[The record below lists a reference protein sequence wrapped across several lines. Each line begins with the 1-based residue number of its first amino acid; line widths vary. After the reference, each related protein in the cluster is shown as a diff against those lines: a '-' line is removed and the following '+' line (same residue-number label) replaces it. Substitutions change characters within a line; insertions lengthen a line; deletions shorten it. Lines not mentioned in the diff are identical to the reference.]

1 MTRQVAAFAV
11 LLACAA
17 ASDCGKKGALLPPLI
32 RTPQKA
38 GAVTVF
44 QRGATLFV
52 EWKNPVTSIDG
63 SPLTGVSE
71 AEVWV
76 LEEEK
81 AKAAL
86 APAPALP
93 PALAPAPAPAPALP
107 PAPAAMTAKEFEGK
121 ARLAVSLKKDGL
133 AALRKNKG
141 TDEAGFSYPY
151 SLAGKIPASLKV
163 RFAVKMRDGRSRMS
177 ELSDPVAFDPQVGPG
192 PPQEL
197 AARVLEDRI
206 ELVWKAPAAN
216 FDGSTPAL
224 APGYNIYRRGKDGL
238 DTLVNPTLV
247 REPKFEDLNFT
258 FGVPVRYFVRASA
271 TETPPYF
278 ESDDSEGRELTP
290 EDVFPPAAPAVVVPV
305 TGSGFISLSWEANR
319 EKDLAGYRVRRREEG
334 GGEDVLL
341 TPGLLLENAYT
352 DATIEKGKRYRYSM
366 SAVDVRGNE
375 SARTEVVVDAPG
387 DMPR

>member
-1 MTRQVAAFAV
+1 MMRPTAAIAV
-11 LLACAA
+11 LLTCAA
-17 ASDCGKKGALLPPLI
+17 AAGCGKKGALLPPIL

-38 GAVTVF
+38 GAVAVH

-52 EWKNPVTSIDG
+52 EWKNPVKSVDG
-63 SPLTGVSE
+63 SLLAGVSE

-81 AKAAL
+81 AKVVPAA
-86 APAPALP
+86 P
-93 PALAPAPAPAPALP
+93 PAAPLVPAPAPEAIIP
-107 PAPAAMTAKEFEGK
+107 MTAVEFEGK
-121 ARLAVSLKKDGL
+121 ARLAVLLNKDGL
-133 AALRKNKG
+133 AALRKEKG
-141 TDEAGFSYPY
+141 TDEAGFAYPY
-151 SLAGKIPASLKV
+151 SMAGKIPASLRI
-163 RFAVKMRDGRSRMS
+163 RFAVRVRDGRSRMS

-206 ELVWKAPAAN
+206 ELVWKTPAAN

-224 APGYNIYRRGKDGL
+224 VLGYNVYRRSKDGL
-238 DTLVNPTLV
+238 DTLINPSLV
-247 REPKFEDLNFT
+247 REPKFEDLDFT

-278 ESDDSEGRELTP
+278 ESDDSEARELIP
-290 EDVFPPAAPAVVVPV
+290 EDVFPPVAPAVVVPV
-305 TGSGFISLSWEANR
+305 AGSGFVSLSWEANR

-334 GGEDVLL
+334 RGEDVLL
-341 TPGLLLENAYT
+341 TPALLLENAYT
-352 DATIEKGKRYRYSM
+352 DPTIEKGKRYRYSM
-366 SAVDVRGNE
+366 SAVDIKGNE

-387 DMPR
+387 DKPR

>member
-1 MTRQVAAFAV
+1 MTRPLARFAV

-17 ASDCGKKGALLPPLI
+17 AFACGKKGALLPPLI

-38 GAVTVF
+38 EAVTVL

-52 EWKNPVTSIDG
+52 EWKNPVKSVDG
-63 SPLTGVSE
+63 SPLAGVSE

-81 AKAAL
+81 AKAA
-86 APAPALP
+86 AG
-93 PALAPAPAPAPALP
+93 
-107 PAPAAMTAKEFEGK
+107 AMTAKDFEGK
-121 ARLAVSLKKDGL
+121 ARPAILLKKDGL
-133 AALRKNKG
+133 VAFRKEKE

-151 SLAGKIPASLKV
+151 SMAGKVPATMKV
-163 RFAVKMRDGRSRMS
+163 RFAVRVRDGRSRMS

-224 APGYNIYRRGKDGL
+224 VSGYNVYRRGKDGP
-238 DTLVNPTLV
+238 DALVNSSLV
-247 REPKFEDLNFT
+247 REAVFVDRDVAY
-258 FGVPVRYFVRASA
+258 GVPVRYFVRASA
-271 TETPPYF
+271 TEAPPYL
-278 ESDDSEGRELTP
+278 ESDDSAARELVP
-290 EDVFPPAAPAVVVPV
+290 EDVFPPAAPAGVVPV
-305 TGSGFISLSWEANR
+305 AGSGFVSLSWEANR

-334 GGEDVLL
+334 GTEDVLL
-341 TPGLLLENAYT
+341 TPVLLLENAYT
-352 DATIEKGKRYRYSM
+352 DPAIEKGKRYRYLVS
-366 SAVDVRGNE
+366 SVDIRGNE
-375 SARTEVVVDAPG
+375 SARTEAVVDSPG
-387 DMPR
+387 EEPR

>member
-11 LLACAA
+11 LLSCAT
-17 ASDCGKKGALLPPLI
+17 ASGCGKKGALLPPLI

-38 GAVTVF
+38 GAVTVL
-44 QRGATLFV
+44 QQGATLFV

-63 SPLTGVSE
+63 SPLAGVSE
-71 AEVWV
+71 VEVWV

-81 AKAAL
+81 AKVV
-86 APAPALP
+86 PAPP
-93 PALAPAPAPAPALP
+93 PASLPAPVPP
-107 PAPAAMTAKEFEGK
+107 PAPEAIIPMTAMEFEGK

-133 AALRKNKG
+133 AALRKAQG
-141 TDEAGFSYPY
+141 TDEAGFVYPY

-163 RFAVKMRDGRSRMS
+163 RFAVRVRDSRSRMS

-224 APGYNIYRRGKDGL
+224 APGYNVYRRGKDGL
-238 DTLVNPTLV
+238 DTLINPILV
-247 REPKFEDLNFT
+247 REPKFEDLNVT

-278 ESDDSEGRELTP
+278 ESDDSEARELVP
-290 EDVFPPAAPAVVVPV
+290 EDVFPPVAPAVVVPV
-305 TGSGFISLSWEANR
+305 AGSGFISLSWEANR

-334 GGEDVLL
+334 GTEDVLL
-341 TPGLLLENAYT
+341 TPALLLENAYT
-352 DATIEKGKRYRYSM
+352 DPTIEKGKRYRYSM
-366 SAVDVRGNE
+366 SALDVRGNE

-387 DMPR
+387 DGPR